1 MSESKKPDLSKLT
14 QSAAKIGSQLNA
26 YRLPIFLTLI
36 ALVYVFIVYQ
46 IHSLSTAEPSPDAVS
61 SQVKGAETLK
71 LDPKLVRQ
79 LESLQD
85 NSVSVQTLFDQ
96 ARSNPFQ

>member
-1 MSESKKPDLSKLT
+1 MSNKLSLRAMPAKLNPLVAKLKHYELVIFVVFV
-14 QSAAKIGSQLNA
+14 AAIYGFVLMRIN
-26 YRLPIFLTLI
+26 
-36 ALVYVFIVYQ
+36 
-46 IHSLSTAEPSPDAVS
+46 SLSHVQPSPQAVT
-61 SQVKGAETLK
+61 SQVQAARVPHIDAAVVK
-71 LDPKLVRQ
+71 Q